1 MILSKKYDLENL
13 LDVNFPFKISNI
25 NKNNGLFYFK
35 INDVQMCIRNY
46 EVYNNFGYYLKR
58 YFDLHSG
65 NVSESF
71 NLNEVNSHVYF
82 NGDMTLYETL
92 TTLNITI
99 EEKYLYERFQS
110 YSPKCFWGTIIDE
123 KYVNIGQRKP
133 IKTEYSPHSKDKMTT
148 KVLVQPEG
156 VSYGESYFV
165 YIDKK
170 FRPSHETKILHKF
183 IKDNGILHYV
193 KSFFNN
199 WVY

>member
-1 MILSKKYDLENL
+1 
-13 LDVNFPFKISNI
+13 
-25 NKNNGLFYFK
+25 
-35 INDVQMCIRNY
+35 
-46 EVYNNFGYYLKR
+46 
-58 YFDLHSG
+58 
-65 NVSESF
+65 
-71 NLNEVNSHVYF
+71 
-82 NGDMTLYETL
+82 
-92 TTLNITI
+92 
-99 EEKYLYERFQS
+99 
-110 YSPKCFWGTIIDE
+110 
-123 KYVNIGQRKP
+123 
-133 IKTEYSPHSKDKMTT
+133 MTT